1 MAQRIRGT
9 TVIAIGGGCLFVLDL
24 WAGTTASLWQWHCA
38 RCFARW
44 CAQRNTSSIVQSEN
58 DRPSLTTLPA
68 WFKFV
73 RCGWNA
79 RFRTRRDED
88 IEASLTGCTDR
99 VTHPSGCSQLARL
112 RSALIAIHG
121 EPSAMAVN
129 IFEAERSP
137 TGSTTSACTP
147 IFHCVTSSG

>member
-1 MAQRIRGT
+1 MLVCSRPLGWHDCFVVAMALRP
-9 TVIAIGGGCLFVLDL
+9 VFCPLV
-24 WAGTTASLWQWHCA
+24 CP
-38 RCFARW
+38 
-44 CAQRNTSSIVQSEN
+44 AQHVERQSEN

-68 WFKFV
+68 WFRFV

-79 RFRTRRDED
+79 RFRTHRDED

-112 RSALIAIHG
+112 RSALIAIPG

-147 IFHCVTSSG
+147 IFRCVTSIG